1 MAFPRGERLL
11 ELGNW
16 VEALAELKNIP
27 SQFAKHSQV
36 LCLRHHSHAR
46 AGHWEMAADLAR
58 ILPVKTPTAFSQSPP
73 PSRRGGP
80 PKLPARAGNLSR
92 RCCDADLE
100 NIA

>member
-1 MAFPRGERLL
+1 MAFPRGGRLL

-27 SQFAKHSQV
+27 SQFAKHPQV
-36 LCLRHHSHAR
+36 LCLRNQIHVR

-73 PSRRGGP
+73 PSRHAAP
-80 PKLPARAGNLSR
+80 PEFPARDGSPSG
-92 RCCDADLE
+92 RCCDEDLE